1 MSPLRT
7 QKKRSPGRPKENKL
21 IRELKVKTWFAAVA
35 EASGKTAYE
44 LEKEF
49 APSYVDR
56 EEFGKHRA
64 RLWDK
69 YRLGKTMPT
78 IGEKIGG
85 RRPIAL
91 LVEDRYPGTLRWLTN
106 PIWLL
111 ADANVEVSMNDLKE
125 IYESLGSEIKS
136 LVIEPDAGKD
146 KFFWR
151 RQSPDFKTQVREI
164 SKSKSVDSF
173 IAILCLYRETLIRQQ
188 KDHLNIVLKYFEQ
201 LIDTQDKSIFSEAAN
216 VARIIVFTHNQLWP
230 LKNDYK

>member
-7 QKKRSPGRPKENKL
+7 EKKRSPGRPKENKL

-56 EEFGKHRA
+56 DEFGKHRA

-78 IGEKIGG
+78 MSKTKSG

-91 LVEDRYPGTLRWLTN
+91 LVEEKYPDTLKWLQS
-106 PIWLL
+106 PIWMLL
-111 ADANVEVSMNDLKE
+111 DLDIELSMNDLRS
-125 IYESLGSEIKS
+125 IYESLDSKIAELI
-136 LVIEPDAGKD
+136 IED
-146 KFFWR
+146 KKGHLFWR
-151 RQSPDFKTQVREI
+151 KHEPNPYNL
-164 SKSKSVDSF
+164 
-173 IAILCLYRETLIRQQ
+173 IAELYRTRTIDGLIALACLWRESIICQQ
-188 KDHLNIVLKYFEQ
+188 PLLYRAIIKQ
-201 LIDTQDKSIFSEAAN
+201 LRTSATNFPKAIAKKILDT
-216 VARIIVFTHNQLWP
+216 
-230 LKNDYK
+230 

>member
-78 IGEKIGG
+78 IKERKGG

-91 LVEDRYPGTLRWLTN
+91 LVEDKYPGTLQWLIS
-106 PIWLL
+106 PIWNL
-111 ADANVEVSMNDLKE
+111 ADPSVLVTMEDLYG
-125 IYESLGSEIKS
+125 IYQSLESRIKS
-136 LVIEPDAGKD
+136 LLIEEELLNKPKV
-146 KFFWR
+146 FWKKSYENHHDIVS
-151 RQSPDFKTQVREI
+151 QI
-164 SKSKSVDSF
+164 SKSIELGAFTAMLCLLRES
-173 IAILCLYRETLIRQQ
+173 ILCQQ
-188 KDHLNIVLKYFEQ
+188 QERYIMNLRYFSNFPKPKHLTNSNIYCLAKMIATEF
-201 LIDTQDKSIFSEAAN
+201 
-216 VARIIVFTHNQLWP
+216 
-230 LKNDYK
+230 